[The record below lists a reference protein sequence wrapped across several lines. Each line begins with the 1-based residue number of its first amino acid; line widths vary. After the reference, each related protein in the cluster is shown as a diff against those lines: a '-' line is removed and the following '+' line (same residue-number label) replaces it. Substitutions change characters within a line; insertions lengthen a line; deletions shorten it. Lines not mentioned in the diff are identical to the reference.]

1 MLNKVNNF
9 IVTFLSTLVAVTISA
24 LVLLVILAIV
34 IAVLVR
40 RKCKTFI
47 SDKCLKPGNGAD
59 FSSAYTVRMY
69 QHMI

>member
-9 IVTFLSTLVAVTISA
+9 IVTFLSTLAAVTIF
-24 LVLLVILAIV
+24 VFVVLVILAFV

-40 RKCKTFI
+40 RKSKMFI

>member
-1 MLNKVNNF
+1 MLNKVNNV
-9 IVTFLSTLVAVTISA
+9 IVPFLSTLAAVTIFV
-24 LVLLVILAIV
+24 LVLVILAFV